1 MRLLPRCEFPSAA
14 LSRDVVTRSWL
25 SRVGDNCHS
34 LGSDLRRI
42 DAVEFGGRIGVIILC
57 MTAQLMMSGRST
69 RAEDGFQFRVESNLR
84 AGVAKVEITPPAD
97 TPVVGHVRPTNGV
110 RDPLRAGILL
120 LANEQ
125 TRAAIITL
133 DLINAPT
140 EMVEDLRDAVAQKT
154 ETPHEHIL
162 IATSHNH
169 SGPGWSRESVWSR
182 EMVSKV
188 GAAAAAAAKEMRP
201 VTIGYGEDRIDFNIN
216 RRKVINGRAV
226 VRLDPD
232 GPCDH
237 RVKVLRFDDGRTL
250 EPMAVLMHA
259 VCHPCVFTWGD
270 KLTPPFPNGFPK
282 ISADF
287 PGEAQTFVE
296 TVYGSKTKSL
306 FLQGCAGDIRPNLP
320 GVPYRCGD
328 EADIKWTGR
337 NLGCAVVRAVDHSV
351 VREELAKRKTIYP
364 LKCATSV
371 ISLPGK
377 TEKQACEMQALR
389 IGEFLLL
396 TMPGEPMVEYGFQIE
411 KAIADRAIPIVV
423 GYANGNLGY
432 ICTAESHQYGG
443 YEPNMSPL
451 LPEAEPLILDELG
464 RLSDKVLAD
473 VFESF
478 KPTK

>member
-1 MRLLPRCEFPSAA
+1 MKVHAMNRLTKSA
-14 LSRDVVTRSWL
+14 LVL
-25 SRVGDNCHS
+25 
-34 LGSDLRRI
+34 L
-42 DAVEFGGRIGVIILC
+42 LC
-57 MTAQLMMSGRST
+57 TLTCVCQA
-69 RAEDGFQFRVESNLR
+69 ADDKFQFRVESNLK
-84 AGVAKVEITPPAD
+84 AGVAKVDITPPAE
-97 TPVVGHVRPTNGV
+97 TPVVGHVRPTSGV
-110 RDPLRAGILL
+110 RDPIRAGVLL

-133 DLINAPT
+133 DLINAPS
-140 EMVEDLRDAVAQKT
+140 EMVAAIRDVVADKSQ
-154 ETPHEHIL
+154 TPRENIL
-162 IATSHNH
+162 VATSHNH
-169 SGPGWSRESVWSR
+169 SGPGWNTDSDWGRQTLKRLATATSE
-182 EMVSKV
+182 
-188 GAAAAAAAKEMRP
+188 AASTMRP
-201 VTIGYGEDRIDFNIN
+201 VSIGYGEDQIDFNIN

-226 VRLDPD
+226 VRLNPE

-237 RVKVLRFDDGRTL
+237 RVKVLRFDDGRSL
-250 EPMAVLMHA
+250 EPMSLLMHA

-296 TVYGSKTKSL
+296 SVYGPTTKAL

-337 NLGCAVVRAVDHSV
+337 SLGCAVVRAADRSLI
-351 VREELAKRKTIYP
+351 REELAKRRTIYP
-364 LKCATSV
+364 LKCASST
-371 ISLPGK
+371 IELPGK
-377 TEKQACEMQALR
+377 KEKVACEMQALR
-389 IGEFLLL
+389 VGDFLFL
-396 TMPGEPMVEYGFQIE
+396 TIPGEPMVEYGFQIE

-423 GYANGNLGY
+423 GYANGSLGY

-464 RLSDKVLAD
+464 RLADKVLAD

-478 KPTK
+478 KPQTK

>member
-1 MRLLPRCEFPSAA
+1 MRLPLRMRAA
-14 LSRDVVTRSWL
+14 LPC
-25 SRVGDNCHS
+25 VG
-34 LGSDLRRI
+34 
-42 DAVEFGGRIGVIILC
+42 AVL
-57 MTAQLMMSGRST
+57 LMNAI
-69 RAEDGFQFRVESNLR
+69 RASADDEFQFKVESNLR
-84 AGVAKVEITPPAD
+84 AAVAKVDITPPAD

-110 RDPLRAGILL
+110 RDPIRAGVLL

-125 TRAAIITL
+125 TRAAIVTL
-133 DLINAPT
+133 DLINTPS
-140 EMVEDLRDAVAQKT
+140 EMVTALRDAVAEKT
-154 ETPHEHIL
+154 GTPRENIL
-162 IATSHNH
+162 VAASHNH

-182 EMVSKV
+182 EMVAKI
-188 GAAAAAAAKEMRP
+188 GAAASEAVKELRP

-250 EPMAVLMHA
+250 EPMSVLMHA

-270 KLTPPFPNGFPK
+270 KLTPPHPNGFPK

-296 TVYGSKTKSL
+296 TVYGSKTRAM

-337 NLGCAVVRAVDHSV
+337 SLGCAVVRAADHSV
-351 VREELAKRKTIYP
+351 VREQLAKRKAIYP
-364 LKCATSV
+364 LKCASSV
-371 ISLPGK
+371 IELPGK
-377 TEKQACEMQALR
+377 KEKLACEMQALR
-389 IGEFLLL
+389 IGDFLLL
-396 TMPGEPMVEYGFQIE
+396 TIPGEPMVEYGFQIDTM
-411 KAIADRAIPIVV
+411 IADRATPIVI
-423 GYANGNLGY
+423 GYASGSLGY

-451 LPEAEPLILDELG
+451 LPEAEPLILEELG
-464 RLSDKVLAD
+464 RLSDTVLAD

-478 KPTK
+478 KPTTK